1 MLIAGAQR
9 VLQGGR
15 QDKERLALDK
25 YAKGLS
31 SMNEGYSVPQ
41 SNHNGDLS
49 QRNIPGG
56 IGARRL
62 VE

>member
-31 SMNEGYSVPQ
+31 PMNEGYSVPQ

-49 QRNIPGG
+49 QRNIQD
-56 IGARRL
+56 
-62 VE
+62 